1 MISVSSLTDNQA
13 LDSYPKLVLFD
24 FDLGG
29 HHGSYIQHL
38 IEYWYKQ
45 HFPGSLE
52 IVVRPEFF
60 DLHTDP
66 VELASHY
73 QSSNLKFTA
82 ITQDEAYSIDQGQSS
97 FDRFIRK
104 FKRWELFRKYAT
116 YLGANHALF
125 LYFDS
130 CELPLA
136 FGAKAPCPF
145 SGIYF
150 RPTFH
155 YREFPRYHP
164 SGKERIQQIRE
175 RIILNRILKNP
186 QLKTIFCLDPF
197 AVKHLEQMSGSVKV
211 TYLPD
216 PVQLKNTPSITPE
229 QLQQRLEIQSNR
241 KIFLLFGALD
251 GRKGIDQLLEAVALL
266 SNEVCTKIC
275 LVLAGGTHPNEQ
287 ARIRDQI
294 GKTCAN
300 KSVQIVED
308 YRFIPEAEVPAYF
321 QLADVVLAPYQ
332 RHVGMSGILLLAAA
346 AGKPVLS
353 SNYGLMGEL
362 VRRYQLGI
370 AIDSSSSEGI
380 AKALSCSLNEAAETW
395 GDRAQMKRFVEQNSV
410 EQYTRTIFQHL
421 YPAFYCTGEES

>member
-1 MISVSSLTDNQA
+1 MISVSSLTDNPA

-45 HFPGSLE
+45 NFPGSLE

-82 ITQDEAYSIDQGQSS
+82 ITQDEAHSIDQGQSS

-104 FKRWELFRKYAT
+104 FKRWQLFRKYAT
-116 YLGANHALF
+116 CLGATHALF

-164 SGKERIQQIRE
+164 SQRERIQQIRE

-216 PVQLKNTPSITPE
+216 PVQLKNTPSIKPE
-229 QLQQRLEIQSNR
+229 QLRQRLEIQSNR

-380 AKALSCSLNEAAETW
+380 AKALSRSLNEAPETW